1 MELVLCR
8 KAYKLKEKKQ
18 STFSSLREIFFVYKY
33 SVICLL
39 LPGQNLE
46 IQRFLQNHQWKG

>member
-18 STFSSLREIFFVYKY
+18 STLSSLREIFFVYKY